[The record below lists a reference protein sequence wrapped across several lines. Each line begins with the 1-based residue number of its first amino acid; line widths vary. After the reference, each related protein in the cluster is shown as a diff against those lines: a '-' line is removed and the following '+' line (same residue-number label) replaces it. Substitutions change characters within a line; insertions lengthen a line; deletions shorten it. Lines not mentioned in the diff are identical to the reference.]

1 MAKDSDAVRG
11 PQGKPLPAN
20 EYVAPERIWMVESHW
35 AGGLWAMTQPFELL
49 ESHRDALELAADYAK
64 DDLADGLDG
73 GPYRVAEFVRAEL
86 AGPPAWLVDWAR
98 WLLECAADEASGS
111 GYRQARRMY
120 AEALRRIDR
129 EQIFRERALALLAT
143 PPAAAVCVGGAP

>member
-35 AGGLWAMTQPFELL
+35 AGGLWTMTQPFELL

-98 WLLECAADEASGS
+98 WLLERATDAASSS
-111 GYRQARRMY
+111 GYYGARCLY
-120 AEALRRIDR
+120 YEAGVCIGQ
-129 EQIFRERALALLAT
+129 EQMFREWALALLTT
-143 PPAAAVCVGGAP
+143 PPAATVCADGAP